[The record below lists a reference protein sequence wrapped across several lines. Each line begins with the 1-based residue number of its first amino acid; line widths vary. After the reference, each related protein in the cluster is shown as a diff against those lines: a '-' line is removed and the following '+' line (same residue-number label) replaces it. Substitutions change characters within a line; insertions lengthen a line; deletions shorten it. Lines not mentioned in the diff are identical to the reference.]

1 MSFATTE
8 CIHPTAKKQLQAPT
22 KKPVRSHRGLVDHDG
37 LYSILER
44 RRLACERG
52 APLGS
57 LLDVLHDLART
68 HFSAID
74 IALRINRKALGAA
87 GSLHFER
94 VRNPVKDTAI
104 F

>member
-1 MSFATTE
+1 MSSATTE
-8 CIHPTAKKQLQAPT
+8 CIHPTATQQLQAPP
-22 KKPVRSHRGLVDHDG
+22 KEPVTSHCGLVDHNG
-37 LYSILER
+37 LYSIHDR
-44 RRLACERG
+44 RRFVCERG

-57 LLDVLHDLART
+57 LLDVLHDLARA
-68 HFSAID
+68 HFSTID
-74 IALRINRKALGAA
+74 IALRIDRKALGAA